1 MMETSIIIYVLL
13 GLAVVILLYTTF
25 NLLRKN
31 EKAEDII
38 VSQREFIEKFQESIE
53 FTQKKLDKIDEK
65 GTFKSDD
72 EIGWFFNE
80 IKKLQNAISQFKID
94 L

>member
-1 MMETSIIIYVLL
+1 MILEIIIGIL
-13 GLAVVILLYTTF
+13 GLIVAILGYATF
-25 NLLRKN
+25 NLLQKN

-38 VSQREFIEKFQESIE
+38 ISYRDFILKFQDNISK
-53 FTQKKLDKIDEK
+53 TQKRLNQIDEK
-65 GTFKSDD
+65 GMFKSDD

-80 IKKLQNAISQFKID
+80 IKRLQKQIDSFNID

>member
-1 MMETSIIIYVLL
+1 MELIIIICVLG
-13 GLAVVILLYTTF
+13 GLVVTFGYTTF

-31 EKAEDII
+31 EQAEDII
-38 VSQREFIEKFQESIE
+38 ISQREFINKMDEHISFSEKRLQ
-53 FTQKKLDKIDEK
+53 QIDEK

-80 IKKLQNAISQFKID
+80 IKVLQEGLSQFKTKS
-94 L
+94 

>member
-1 MMETSIIIYVLL
+1 MIETIVISIL
-13 GLAVVILLYTTF
+13 GVVVVILGFTTF

-31 EKAEDII
+31 EQAEDII
-38 VSQREFIEKFQESIE
+38 VSQKEFINKMEDHISFSEKRLQ
-53 FTQKKLDKIDEK
+53 QIDEK

-80 IKKLQNAISQFKID
+80 IKVLQEGLSQFKTKS
-94 L
+94 

>member
-1 MMETSIIIYVLL
+1 MMLIYIIILGVL
-13 GLAVVILLYTTF
+13 VVILGYTTF

-38 VSQREFIEKFQESIE
+38 LSQNTFI
-53 FTQKKLDKIDEK
+53 DKIDEHISFSNDRLKQIDQK
-65 GTFKSDD
+65 GAFKSDD

-80 IKKLQNAISQFKID
+80 IKTIQNDLSQFKKNNN
-94 L
+94 